1 MFRSEEQRPNNAQF
15 AVRVAVLS
23 GIALV
28 IFAAVFFRLWYL
40 QVLSG
45 DEYLAQSKDNQVRT
59 IPIQAP
65 RGEILDSKGRT
76 LVANR
81 TAVSLQV
88 RPDQLPAKTTAA
100 NDELKRLAKKA
111 DMPYDKIKK
120 EIKEQTAILPA
131 NPVTLKSDVDRELVF
146 YVEEHKDEFPGVT
159 AGEVSV
165 RRYPQGTMA
174 AHLFGYVSEVSE
186 EQLKEPQYEDLD
198 PGDRVGTDGLELQ
211 YDNVLRGKNGSY
223 RVQVDA
229 MGTPQ
234 NDQLAEVPPVTGN
247 NLVLSLDSKVQKAGE
262 QAFADTGLP
271 GGFVAMR
278 ASDGAILG
286 MGSYP
291 TFDPGVFTPPVDS
304 DTYDSLSKDPAQPLY
319 NRATSGLYPTGSTF
333 KPITATA
340 ALSEGVLGIDEIIN
354 DDGSYDLGGGL
365 EVTNSGGGGYG
376 AITVQQALQFSSNV
390 FFATVGARLED
401 ETDEGLQKW
410 ASNLGIGS
418 PTGIDLPGEAEG
430 LLPTPEWRNELFD
443 KGLTDREWSVGD
455 NVNLSLG
462 QGDLQADPLQM
473 AVVYAAIANGG
484 TIVRPHLA
492 EKVVDPAGA
501 PVTEYEPAA
510 RRQLDIPEDVRATVL
525 AGMHDAAT
533 APGGTSAPLF
543 STFPVEI
550 AGKTGTAERP
560 PNGSQSWYASVAP
573 YPDPEIVVVVTVE
586 NGGFGAT
593 SAAPIA
599 KSIYEAYFG
608 VNGSET
614 DTSTEVLPT
623 ESTDAAVPAG

>member
-23 GIALV
+23 GITLV
-28 IFAAVFFRLWYL
+28 VFAAVFFRLWYL

-65 RGEILDSKGRT
+65 RGEIEDAKGRT

-88 RPDQLPAKTTAA
+88 RPDELPENTQQRNQVLK
-100 NDELKRLAKKA
+100 ELGKKA

-120 EIKEQTAILPA
+120 EIREQSAILPA

-146 YVEEHKDEFPGVT
+146 YLEERQDQFPGVT

-174 AHLFGYVSEVSE
+174 AHMFGYVSEVSE
-186 EQLKEPQYEDLD
+186 EQLKEPQSEDLD
-198 PGDRVGTDGLELQ
+198 PGDRIGTDGLELQ
-211 YDNVLRGKNGSY
+211 YDSVLRGRSGSY

-234 NDQLAEVPPVTGN
+234 ENQLAEIPPVTGN

-262 QAFADTGLP
+262 EALASFGLP

-278 ASDGAILG
+278 IDDGAIVA

-291 TFDPGVFTPPVDS
+291 TFDPGVFTPPVETDQ
-304 DTYDSLSKDPAQPLY
+304 YKSLSENPDKPLY

-340 ALSEGVLGIDEIIN
+340 ALNEGVLGVTEAIV

-365 EVTNSGGGGYG
+365 EVTNSGDGAYG
-376 AITVQQALQFSSNV
+376 SIAVQQALQFSSNV
-390 FFATVGARLED
+390 FFATVGDRLEN

-410 ASNLGIGS
+410 ASDLGIGS
-418 PTGIDLPGEAEG
+418 PTGVDLPGEAEG
-430 LLPTPEWRNELFD
+430 LLPTPEWRNDLLR
-443 KGLTDREWSVGD
+443 GGPDRSSLVG
-455 NVNLSLG
+455 
-462 QGDLQADPLQM
+462 
-473 AVVYAAIANGG
+473 
-484 TIVRPHLA
+484 
-492 EKVVDPAGA
+492 
-501 PVTEYEPAA
+501 
-510 RRQLDIPEDVRATVL
+510 RRQHQPRAR
-525 AGMHDAAT
+525 
-533 APGGTSAPLF
+533 PG
-543 STFPVEI
+543 
-550 AGKTGTAERP
+550 
-560 PNGSQSWYASVAP
+560 
-573 YPDPEIVVVVTVE
+573 
-586 NGGFGAT
+586 
-593 SAAPIA
+593 
-599 KSIYEAYFG
+599 
-608 VNGSET
+608 
-614 DTSTEVLPT
+614 
-623 ESTDAAVPAG
+623 